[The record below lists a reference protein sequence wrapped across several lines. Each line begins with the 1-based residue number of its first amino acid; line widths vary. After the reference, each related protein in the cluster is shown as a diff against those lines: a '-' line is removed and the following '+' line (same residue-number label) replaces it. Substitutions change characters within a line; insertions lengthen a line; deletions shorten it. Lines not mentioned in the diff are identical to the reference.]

1 MKYLYVVLSMLF
13 CCCLAA
19 AEGKKIDTKTMPV
32 EEFLKIARRPP
43 ANEIWAKL
51 EGEVQH
57 RRKGFGTLKAPLRL
71 GIRFMRGRVQGE
83 LAIDGKEEI
92 YLLSQTYDVPPA
104 STVLYKGRAL
114 DQDQAKLRKI
124 GLSPQDLL
132 MGFIYTDFVR
142 EEAQQQVSIFHCRT
156 LIMKSTDAGEFTRM
170 YVSTDYCFPIKV
182 EWFRTDPVAGAK
194 PYRTLEIAS
203 VKELKDKGLVFP
215 AELSLFGDGW
225 RTRVKFT
232 KHEAAESTDNIPKDI
247 FISI

>member
-1 MKYLYVVLSMLF
+1 MKYICGILILVF
-13 CCCLAA
+13 CCCILTGQ
-19 AEGKKIDTKTMPV
+19 EKVDTKTMPV
-32 EEFLKIARRPP
+32 AEFLKITRRPP

-57 RRKGFGTLKAPLRL
+57 RRKGFGTLKAPIRL

-83 LAIDGKEEI
+83 LAIDGKEEV
-92 YLLSQTYDVPPA
+92 YLLSQTYDTPPA

-114 DQDQAKLRKI
+114 EQEQAKLRKI

-142 EEAQQQVSIFHCRT
+142 EEAQQRVSVFHCRT

-182 EWFRTDPVAGAK
+182 EWFRTDPVKGAK
-194 PYRTLEIAS
+194 PYRTMEIAS
-203 VKELKDKGLVFP
+203 IKEIKDKGLVFP
-215 AELSLFGDGW
+215 AELSLFGSDW

-232 KHEAAESTDNIPKDI
+232 AHDAAESGSSIPKDL
-247 FISI
+247 FISM